1 MSRTYDNVAPSV
13 IDDEM
18 VQTAVEEQ
26 GPKDEAGRIAK
37 SEGISF
43 ADVKELRLDFKSMN
57 CFYNLQTYCQYLTE
71 TLPKYAYYIN

>member
-18 VQTAVEEQ
+18 LQIAVEEQ

-37 SEGISF
+37 AEGIDF
-43 ADVKELRLDFKSMN
+43 ADVKALRLDFKSN
-57 CFYNLQTYCQYLTE
+57 
-71 TLPKYAYYIN
+71 YYVVMGASEMFVIWRLENVTKHDF